1 MNTFS
6 NQAYSSPVDALQPM
20 MWDNVMDQQMIAS
33 YNQMLQQ
40 ATDFY
45 GSLDSSS
52 SAASPSSEASS
63 PTTSSRRTSKVM
75 TEVRGAIPDKVE
87 RRREQNRQSQRA
99 YRDRKEKHQRDLE
112 GQIAVWKDKH
122 EKLSKSYAVQTEQVS
137 QLKAQIEDLNTQ
149 VLSLQSGL
157 PEMWGSLDVSQQD
170 FDLVPFYDKKTGSW
184 SRNEIE

>member
-1 MNTFS
+1 
-6 NQAYSSPVDALQPM
+6 
-20 MWDNVMDQQMIAS
+20 
-33 YNQMLQQ
+33 
-40 ATDFY
+40 
-45 GSLDSSS
+45 
-52 SAASPSSEASS
+52 
-63 PTTSSRRTSKVM
+63 M

-87 RRREQNRQSQRA
+87 VSDSLFFFRLRYLTFWQRRREQNRQSQRA

-122 EKLSKSYAVQTEQVS
+122 EKLSKSYAVQTEEVS

-149 VLSLQSGL
+149 ILSLQSGL
-157 PEMWGSLDVSQQD
+157 PEMWGSLDISQQE